1 MPIIGLSD
9 RLRLPRRG
17 KIRLGEK
24 KRSEKT
30 GKTYPVSLDYF
41 VVPDEVKAVYSDKP
55 RKLDIMI
62 PMEDRDSFF
71 PQNYKMYGKAKGLIC
86 RGNGETAMRIDP
98 QSPELTDIE
107 CPGKNCEYF
116 KEGKEIEGHM
126 YRCNTIGNL
135 QVILPKVKGL
145 GIYQIDTS
153 SYNSI
158 ININSCLAM
167 IRGMMG
173 RISWIPLILEV
184 NMQEAHPVV
193 RGKKITTTI
202 PVMTITADVTPEEL
216 LKQRL
221 PAGQQIIALESTV
234 EQTKEPAKVEI
245 VNPKLDEKESLL
257 YHETEDESPP
267 EDKKKEADQEEA
279 NEIEQIKAKEEKA
292 KTEEEKK
299 AGETE
304 TSVEDEK
311 KALKKELETEKEQE
325 TKAGGEEVPR
335 DVELR
340 QEIEALFDQLNW
352 PIGRKMIWQKREVYD
367 ACQTIEGM
375 TKLRDDLKKKIETE
389 KQGNLFKEE
398 S

>member
-24 KRSEKT
+24 KKSEKT

-41 VVPDEVKAVYSDKP
+41 VVPDEVKKVYGEKP

-62 PMEDRDSFF
+62 PMENRDAFF

-86 RGNGETAMRIDP
+86 RGDGETATRVDP

-107 CPGKNCEYF
+107 CLGKNCEYF
-116 KEGKEIEGHM
+116 KDGKEIEGHM

-135 QVILPKVKGL
+135 QVILPKIKGL

-158 ININSCLAM
+158 VNINSCLEM

-184 NMQEAHPVV
+184 NMQEAHPTVK
-193 RGKKITTTI
+193 GKKITTTI
-202 PVMTITADVTPEEL
+202 PVMTITANETPEKLLIRRGQMHEL
-216 LKQRL
+216 QGPGTLL
-221 PAGQQIIALESTV
+221 SGI
-234 EQTKEPAKVEI
+234 EQTKELPSPEI
-245 VNPKLDEKESLL
+245 EIDNPKRDEKPDLL
-257 YHETEDESPP
+257 YSETEQG
-267 EDKKKEADQEEA
+267 EDTNPD
-279 NEIEQIKAKEEKA
+279 IVQIAKELRKMAEA
-292 KTEEEKK
+292 EEEKK
-299 AGETE
+299 AGRRE
-304 TSVEDEK
+304 TSLEEEK
-311 KALKKELETEKEQE
+311 KAHKKQLEAEKEEKMEAGNEKVPQE
-325 TKAGGEEVPR
+325 I
-335 DVELR
+335 ELR

-352 PIGRKMIWQKREVYD
+352 PVGRRIIWQKKEEYD
-367 ACQTIEGM
+367 SCETIEGM
-375 TKLRDDLKKKIETE
+375 TKLIDDLKKKIKAEE
-389 KQGNLFKEE
+389 QGNLFEQKNKTDKED
-398 S
+398 